1 MIHLLYRPELFQADR
16 MTLAAFLII
25 IDIFISYYK

>member
-16 MTLAAFLII
+16 MTLAAFLIMNNS
-25 IDIFISYYK
+25 FFVL